1 MQIRCWGQGLDLQ
14 GPSEEQDGGQ
24 REKRGERD
32 EGQEREARGESRWR
46 EERERVIEGRRE
58 ERKVLDSLSGGSWVL
73 WALPRREGSALCTEY
88 GHVQAS

>member
-58 ERKVLDSLSGGSWVL
+58 ERKVLDSLSGGSIKD
-73 WALPRREGSALCTEY
+73 ANTIHLPPKTRVVTL
-88 GHVQAS
+88 